1 MIGFVGLSHLGIVYG
16 LATAAKGFAVVGFDR
31 DAALCGRLAQGQ
43 FPVSEPG
50 LNELFAG
57 NQARLTFTADA
68 NALAQCR
75 VIFYS
80 LDVPTDDDGHS
91 DLAPLRELLARTAPY
106 LAPDATAVILCQVP
120 PGFTRSLKTSLATTA
135 QTLGGH
141 LHYQVE
147 TLVFGNAVARALQ
160 PERYIV
166 GCDDPRAALPAAYAQ
181 WLGAFGCPVLP
192 MHYESA
198 ELAKIAINFFLVS
211 SVATTNTLAEVCEG
225 IGADW
230 SEIAPALRL
239 DARIGPKAYLTPGL
253 GISGGNLE
261 RDLVTVQH
269 LAAPE
274 RGRPARESLSA
285 PSTTDSPAAPLA
297 DTSIITAWQHNSA
310 HRKDWLARTLR
321 SAFARRGLA
330 LDGATLGIWGL
341 AYKENTHSTKNSP
354 SLQFIA
360 ALPACRKQAFDPV
373 VKISADAFPLFTQCA
388 TPLACC
394 RDAHA
399 LVIPTPWPEFRGADL
414 ETIPAAMPGRI
425 LLDPF
430 GLLDGER
437 AAALGFDYYRLG
449 APPLPG
455 APNSSPAQI

>member
-16 LATAAKGFAVVGFDR
+16 LATAAKGFAVIGFDR

-50 LNELFAG
+50 LNELFAA
-57 NQARLTFTADA
+57 NQTRLTFTADA
-68 NALAQCR
+68 RALAQCR
-75 VIFYS
+75 VVFYS
-80 LDVPTDDDGHS
+80 LDVPTNDAGHS
-91 DLAPLRELLARTAPY
+91 DLAPLRELIALTAPH

-120 PGFTRSLKTSLATTA
+120 PGFTRSLKTSLATTG
-135 QTLGGH
+135 QPLGGH

-166 GCDDPRAALPAAYAQ
+166 GSDDPRAALPAAYAQ

-192 MHYESA
+192 MRYESA

-269 LAAPE
+269 LAADTP
-274 RGRPARESLSA
+274 
-285 PSTTDSPAAPLA
+285 A
-297 DTSIITAWQHNSA
+297 DTGIVSAWQHNSA
-310 HRKDWLARTLR
+310 HRKAWLARTLR
-321 SAFARRGLA
+321 EAFARRSLA

-360 ALPACRKQAFDPV
+360 ALPACRKQAYDPV
-373 VKISADAFPLFTQCA
+373 AKIPADAFPLFTQFA

-399 LVIPTPWPEFRGADL
+399 LVIPTPWPEFRSADL
-414 ETIPAAMPGRI
+414 EAIRATMPGRI

-430 GLLDGER
+430 GLLDGGR

-449 APPLPG
+449 TPPLLG
-455 APNSSPAQI
+455 APNSSSAQI

>member
-16 LATAAKGFAVVGFDR
+16 LATAAKGFAVVGFDS
-31 DAALCGRLAQGQ
+31 DDALCARLAQGK

-50 LNELFAG
+50 LNELFAV
-57 NQARLTFTADA
+57 NQTRLTFTADA
-68 NALAQCR
+68 TALAQCR
-75 VIFYS
+75 VVFYS
-80 LDVPTDDDGHS
+80 LDVPTDDAGHS
-91 DLAPLRELLARTAPY
+91 DLSPLRELITLTAPH

-120 PGFTRSLKTSLATTA
+120 PGFTRSLKTSLAISS
-135 QTLGGH
+135 QSLGGH

-147 TLVFGNAVARALQ
+147 TLVFGNAVSRALQ

-166 GCDDPRAALPAAYAQ
+166 GCDNPRAPLPADYAQ

-192 MHYESA
+192 MRYESA

-211 SVATTNTLAEVCEG
+211 SVATTNTLAEVCEH

-239 DARIGPKAYLTPGL
+239 DARIGPNAYLTPGL

-274 RGRPARESLSA
+274 RGRPARENLTA
-285 PSTTDSPAAPLA
+285 VTTAPLA

-321 SAFARRGLA
+321 EAFTRRSLP
-330 LDGATLGIWGL
+330 LDGAAIGIWGL

-354 SLQFIA
+354 SLQFLA
-360 ALPACRKQAFDPV
+360 GLPACRKHAYDPV
-373 VKISADAFPLFTQCA
+373 VKISADAYPLFTQCA

-394 RDAHA
+394 RDASA
-399 LVIPTPWPEFRGADL
+399 LVIATPWPEFRNADL
-414 ETIPAAMPGRI
+414 LAIRAAMPGRI

-449 APPLPG
+449 APPRLG
-455 APNSSPAQI
+455 APASGPAQT